1 MLSQLIP
8 FVITS
13 IGVFYVQ
20 QEIEK
25 KVRILV
31 LSIILF
37 NILSFIIYDFLGLST
52 LLLSYVVIIIFIIY
66 EDDKDM
72 SVFLFLCILFY
83 YLFYYFGIWGP
94 TSFVIFVIFCYCCTN
109 QAT

>member
-25 KVRILV
+25 KVPILV
-31 LSIILF
+31 LSIMLF
-37 NILSFIIYDFLGLST
+37 NILSFIIYDFWGLGT
-52 LLLSYVVIIIFIIY
+52 LVLFYVVIIIIINY
-66 EDDKDM
+66 KDNEDM
-72 SVFLFLCILFY
+72 SVFLLLCILFY